1 MGDRILLGI
10 DIACKSQHQASCADS
25 RGDFLWSGWRFRTSS
40 CELETLWSKLPAD
53 HEVQVVIEPTGN
65 AWVPLAVWLKRQGA
79 KVALVPPEQS
89 SDLRNYYNKHSK
101 TDRLDSRVL
110 ARLPLL
116 HPEGLRPIDSLGTAD
131 PLRRVVRRR
140 SSLKRQ
146 RSATLLR
153 IDSLLE
159 LMGPALGEALV
170 SPNFG
175 KAALAVL
182 ERYADP
188 MDLRQVGRARLTKL
202 LIQHSRGA
210 WREAKADQ
218 LREAAL
224 DAIRIWRD
232 ADLAFQ
238 IDFAQLASDISSEV
252 RMIRRLDQ
260 EIEEVDARIEA
271 LYQRADPAGVVA
283 STPGIGVITAA
294 AILGRTGDFNR
305 FENLSGVRAFTGLVP
320 KLDQSGLTE
329 RHGRPT
335 KAGDPGLRE
344 ALFIAA
350 DHARKVDPNLAARY
364 YRLMVQEGKHHNS
377 ALCTVAA
384 TLITRIAACWRN
396 GQAYELRDIDGSLI
410 TETKGRQICAERFAI
425 TPEIRAARRQATRAK
440 QQKMGTGRHKKESTE
455 AAPVL
460 GPSIEKAS

>member
-1 MGDRILLGI
+1 LEDRVLLGI
-10 DIACKSQHQASCADS
+10 DVACKSQHQASCADS
-25 RGDFLWSGWRFRTSS
+25 SGSFLWSGWRFRTSS
-40 CELETLWSKLPAD
+40 AELETLWSKLPPQ

-65 AWVPLAVWLKRQGA
+65 SWVPLAVWLKRQGA

-89 SDLRNYYNKHSK
+89 SDLRKYYNKHSK

-131 PLRRVVRRR
+131 PLRRAVRRR
-140 SSLKRQ
+140 STLKRQ

-153 IDSLLE
+153 ISSLLE
-159 LMGPALGEALV
+159 LMGPALAEALV
-170 SPNFG
+170 SPG
-175 KAALAVL
+175 LGQAALAVL

-188 MDLRQVGRARLTKL
+188 MALRQIGRARLTKL

-210 WREAKADQ
+210 WRESKADQ

-224 DAIRIWRD
+224 DAIRLWRD
-232 ADLAFQ
+232 PDLNFQ

-252 RMIRRLDQ
+252 RMIRTLDQ
-260 EIEEVDARIEA
+260 EIDELDVRIEA
-271 LYQRADPAGVVA
+271 LYLRADPAGVVS

-320 KLDQSGLTE
+320 KVDQSGLSE
-329 RHGRPT
+329 RHGGPT

-344 ALFIAA
+344 AVFIAA
-350 DHARKVDPNLAARY
+350 DHARKVDPTLAARY
-364 YRLMVQEGKHHNS
+364 YRLMIHEGKHHNS
-377 ALCTVAA
+377 ALCTIAA

-396 GQAYELRDIDGSLI
+396 GQTYEIRDIDGTLI
-410 TETKGRQICAERFAI
+410 TEAEGRRICAERYAI
-425 TPEIRAARRQATRAK
+425 TPEIRAARRQAKRAK
-440 QQKMGTGRHKKESTE
+440 KLKMGTGRHKKESTE

-460 GPSIEKAS
+460 GPSIKKAS